1 MLDQN
6 GVSGMLVAN
15 LHIAPSLNLCIQ
27 DDIVFDNIHSKPEDE
42 GGKVE
47 AKKIKAPRMTIL
59 E

>member
-27 DDIVFDNIHSKPEDE
+27 DDIVFDNIQQNPEE

-47 AKKIKAPRMTIL
+47 AKKVKAPRMTIL